1 MSVAF
6 FSIIVPIYNVQS
18 YLRECITSVLNQD
31 FDDYEIIIVDDC
43 SPDHS
48 GDIADEMARHDSRI
62 KPLHLTQN
70 VGLGLARNA
79 GVAAATG
86 DYVLFLDGDDTFAP
100 GSLRAISEKLEVNA
114 RPEMLIYNYSRV
126 WWDGKQAVS
135 WGAELLARLSPTVF
149 APRDHLKLFNLL
161 PIACNKAYR
170 RDFLERLGVQFRTG
184 FYEDIS
190 FTYTVLLNAATAVT
204 LNRVVLLY
212 RQRREGG
219 SILSS
224 TSPKH
229 FDVFA
234 QYELVFAEADRI
246 GIDPRTRKHLYDIMI
261 NHFVTILQ
269 NKGRLAK
276 RDKKRFFEQGAVLA
290 KRYFPAS
297 DESQNSNL
305 PSNIRGRLF
314 REHGYR
320 VFAAYSWVDVRRVP
334 TRRRLGKI
342 YWPVRR
348 AVRKVRAVGRLY
360 YGFMRL
366 LPIDPKLVVFSEYWG
381 TGFGCNPR
389 AIFEEMQR
397 IAPDLRAVWILDKG
411 KQALLPTGVKAI
423 APNGIK
429 QWAAFAR
436 AKYFVNNVNFPGA
449 YVKRPGQVHI
459 QTMHGTPLKFC
470 GLDVM
475 GSAVA
480 GTAVDPNRVTP
491 RQNGQ
496 VVAQDA
502 ARTRQEFVDL
512 LRRSDRWDYA
522 LSSNAYSTEM
532 WSHAYPC
539 SYSWLEFGYP
549 RNDVLVRAT
558 PTDMVRCREAL
569 GVSPESTLVLY
580 APTFRESAGDTS
592 LRLEL
597 ETLIAKLP
605 DNFVLLVRAHHTTS
619 LGPAVDRLES
629 EGRLINGSRLP
640 SIIDCYLAADILIT
654 DYSSVMFDF
663 AILDK
668 PIIIYADDW
677 AAYRESRGTYFDLL
691 AQPPGAV
698 ANNQEQLT
706 EILVDHLYENEKSRE
721 LLSDFRQ
728 RFCAFDDGHA
738 AENVIRQVMLTR

>member
-1 MSVAF
+1 MAF

-18 YLRECITSVLNQD
+18 YLRECITSVLDQD
-31 FDDYEIIIVDDC
+31 FDDYEIVIVDDC
-43 SPDHS
+43 TPDHS
-48 GDIADEMARHDSRI
+48 GEIADEMASADSRI
-62 KPLHLTQN
+62 KTLHLSQN

-86 DYVLFLDGDDTFAP
+86 DYVLFLDGDDTLAP
-100 GSLRAISEKLEVNA
+100 GSLSAIAAKLQANSL
-114 RPEMLIYNYSRV
+114 PELLVYNYSRV

-135 WGAELLARLSPTVF
+135 WGAELLARLSPGVF
-149 APRDHLKLFNLL
+149 VPSDHLALFNLL

-170 RDFLERLGVQFRTG
+170 RDFLERLGVSFRTG

-190 FTYTVLLNAATAVT
+190 FTYTVLLNARTAVT
-204 LNRVVLLY
+204 INRVVLLY

-219 SILSS
+219 SILST

-234 QYELVFAEADRI
+234 QYELVFAEADRL
-246 GIDPRTRKHLYDIMI
+246 GIDARTRKHLYDIMI

-269 NKGRLAK
+269 HKGRLAK
-276 RDKKRFFEQGAVLA
+276 SDKKRFFEQAAVMA
-290 KRYFPAS
+290 KSLYPPA
-297 DESQNSNL
+297 DESQTANL

-314 REHGYR
+314 REHDYR
-320 VFAAYSWVDVRRVP
+320 AFAAYSWIDVRRVP

-348 AVRKVRAVGRLY
+348 AVRKVRALGRLY

-366 LPIDPKLVVFSEYWG
+366 LPINPKLVVFSEYWG

-397 IAPDLRAVWILDKG
+397 IAPDLTAVWILDKS
-411 KQALLPTGVKAI
+411 KQGLLPPGVKAI
-423 APNGIK
+423 EPNGIK

-475 GSAVA
+475 GKAVA

-502 ARTRQEFVDL
+502 ARNRQEFVDL

-549 RNDVLVRAT
+549 RNDVLVRST
-558 PTDMVRCREAL
+558 PADVERCRSAL
-569 GVSPESTLVLY
+569 GVSSERTLVLY

-592 LRLEL
+592 LRLDL
-597 ETLIAKLP
+597 ESLIDALP
-605 DNFVLLVRAHHTTS
+605 DDFVLLVRAHHTTS
-619 LGPAVDRLES
+619 LGPAVDRLER

-640 SIIDCYLAADILIT
+640 SIVDCYLAADILIT

-668 PIIIYADDW
+668 PIVIYADDW
-677 AAYRESRGTYFDLL
+677 DAYRESRGTYFDLL

-698 ANNQEQLT
+698 AVNQAQLT
-706 EILVDHLYENEKSRE
+706 TILADRQYSSEESRR
-721 LLSDFRQ
+721 LLAEFRE
-728 RFCAFDDGHA
+728 RFCSLDDGHA
-738 AENVIRQVMLTR
+738 AENVIRRVMLQA

>member
-1 MSVAF
+1 VAF

-18 YLRECITSVLNQD
+18 YLRECITSVLDQD
-31 FDDYEIIIVDDC
+31 FDDYEIVVVDDC
-43 SPDHS
+43 TPDHS
-48 GDIADEMARHDSRI
+48 GEIADDMARADSRI
-62 KPLHLTQN
+62 KTLHLTQN

-86 DYVLFLDGDDTFAP
+86 QYVLFLDGDDTLAP
-100 GSLRAISEKLEVNA
+100 GSLSAIAAKLQANSL
-114 RPEMLIYNYSRV
+114 PELLVYNYARV

-135 WGAELLARLSPTVF
+135 WGAELLARLSPRVF
-149 APRDHLKLFNLL
+149 VPSDHLALFNLL

-170 RDFLERLGVQFRTG
+170 RDFLERLGVTFHTG

-190 FTYTVLLNAATAVT
+190 FTYTVLLNARSAVT
-204 LNRVVLLY
+204 INRVVLLY

-219 SILSS
+219 SILST

-246 GIDPRTRKHLYDIMI
+246 GIDARTRKHLYDIMI

-269 NKGRLAK
+269 HKGRLAK
-276 RDKKRFFEQGAVLA
+276 SDKKRFFEQAAVMA
-290 KRYFPAS
+290 KGLYPPV
-297 DESQNSNL
+297 DDSQTVNL

-314 REHGYR
+314 REHDYR
-320 VFAAYSWVDVRRVP
+320 AFSTYSWFDVRRVP

-348 AVRKVRAVGRLY
+348 AVRKVRALGRLY

-366 LPIDPKLVVFSEYWG
+366 LPINPKLVVFSEYWG

-397 IAPDLRAVWILDKG
+397 IAPDFTAVWILDKS
-411 KQALLPTGVKAI
+411 KQDLLPPGVKAI
-423 APNGIK
+423 EPNGVK

-436 AKYFVNNVNFPGA
+436 AKYFINNVNFPGA

-475 GSAVA
+475 DKAVA
-480 GTAVDPNRVTP
+480 GAAVDPNRVTP

-502 ARTRQEFVDL
+502 ARSRQEFVDL

-539 SYSWLEFGYP
+539 SYSWLEYGYP
-549 RNDVLVRAT
+549 RNDILVRSTSA
-558 PTDMVRCREAL
+558 DVERCRRAL
-569 GVSPESTLVLY
+569 GVSPERTLVLY

-592 LRLEL
+592 LRLDL
-597 ETLIAKLP
+597 ETLISALP
-605 DNFVLLVRAHHTTS
+605 ADFVLLVRAHHTTS
-619 LGPAVDRLES
+619 LGPAVDRLER
-629 EGRLINGSRLP
+629 EGRLINGSKLP
-640 SIIDCYLAADILIT
+640 SIVDCYLAADILIT

-663 AILDK
+663 AILNK
-668 PIIIYADDW
+668 PIVIYADDW
-677 AAYRESRGTYFDLL
+677 DAYRESRGTYFDLL

-698 ANNQEQLT
+698 AVNQAQLT
-706 EILVDHLYENEKSRE
+706 TILAERQYADATSQR
-721 LLSDFRQ
+721 LLADFRA
-728 RFCAFDDGHA
+728 RFCSLDDGHA
-738 AENVIRQVMLTR
+738 AENVIRRVMLQA

>member
-1 MSVAF
+1 MAF

-18 YLRECITSVLNQD
+18 YLRECLTSVLDQD
-31 FDDYEIIIVDDC
+31 FDDYEIVVVDDC
-43 SPDHS
+43 TPDHS
-48 GDIADEMARHDSRI
+48 GDIADEMARSDARI
-62 KPLHLTQN
+62 KPLHLEKN

-86 DYVLFLDGDDTFAP
+86 DYVLFLDGDDTLAP
-100 GSLRAISEKLEVNA
+100 GSLRAIAAKLESNS
-114 RPEMLIYNYSRV
+114 RPELLVYNYSRV

-135 WGAELLARLSPTVF
+135 WGAELLARLSPGVF
-149 APRDHLKLFNLL
+149 VPRDHLALFNLL

-170 RDFLERLGVQFRTG
+170 RDFLERLGVHFRTG

-190 FTYTVLLNAATAVT
+190 FTYTVLLNATSAVT
-204 LNRVVLLY
+204 INRVALLY

-246 GIDPRTRKHLYDIMI
+246 DIDPRTRKHLYDVMV

-269 NKGRLAK
+269 HKGRLAK
-276 RDKKRFFEQGAVLA
+276 SDKKRFFEQAAVMA
-290 KRYFPAS
+290 KSLYPAPN
-297 DESQNSNL
+297 DSQNSNL
-305 PSNIRGRLF
+305 PSNIRGRIF
-314 REHGYR
+314 REHSYR
-320 VFAAYSWVDVRRVP
+320 RFASYSWVDVRRAP

-348 AVRKVRAVGRLY
+348 GVRKVRAVGRLY
-360 YGFMRL
+360 YGAMRL
-366 LPIDPKLVVFSEYWG
+366 LPINPRLVVFSEYWG

-389 AIFEEMQR
+389 AIFEEMRR
-397 IAPDLRAVWILDKG
+397 IAPELTAIWILDNSKRS
-411 KQALLPTGVKAI
+411 LLPPGVKAI
-423 APNGIK
+423 KPNGIK

-480 GTAVDPNRVTP
+480 GAAVDPNRVTP
-491 RQNGQ
+491 RQGGQ

-539 SYSWLEFGYP
+539 AYTWLELGYP
-549 RNDVLVRAT
+549 RNDVLVNAT
-558 PTDMVRCREAL
+558 ADDVRRCRESLA
-569 GVSPESTLVLY
+569 VAPESTVVLY

-592 LRLEL
+592 LRLNL
-597 ETLIAKLP
+597 ETLIDALP
-605 DNFVLLVRAHHTTS
+605 DDFVLLVRAHHTTS
-619 LGPAVDRLES
+619 LGPAVDRLER

-668 PIIIYADDW
+668 PIIVYADDW
-677 AAYRESRGTYFDLL
+677 ESYRETRGTYFDLL
-691 AQPPGAV
+691 KQPPGAV
-698 ANNQEQLT
+698 ALNQGELT
-706 EILVDHLYENEKSRE
+706 EILTQRRY
-721 LLSDFRQ
+721 SDESARALQSEFRR
-728 RFCAFDDGHA
+728 RFCSFDDGHA
-738 AENVIRQVMLTR
+738 AENVIRQVMLTS